1 MTGLYIYNRI
11 LLEQNANI
19 IKTFVS
25 FIRPKQKGCEHIIT
39 VTSVIK
45 YCMDNLLYV
54 IAQENH
60 NSKDLKDILNNH
72 PEIKFVSFVGIDLS
86 GNDTDEKIPVKLF
99 IEDMEDFLK
108 GVAIQTDGSSV
119 VLPGIATL
127 DDAKVDMVTDLDA
140 KWLIDYNYNYI
151 DPSTNKPVGTL
162 KIPCFLY
169 HNDKPVDSRH
179 ILKSAISTIKEN
191 LTEIFT
197 KKPEILKFYDITV
210 DDIEDIVVTSATEL
224 EFWVKTPNNVA
235 HVEELSTSQV
245 LHEHYWTKTKGSVR
259 TALEE
264 TLILME
270 KYGFEPEMGHKEV
283 GGVKAKLNSSGEF
296 DHVMEQ
302 LEVDWKFADAL
313 QAADNEL
320 FVRILIQETFRRNG
334 LDVTFMAKPIEKVA
348 GSGMHTH
355 FSLMLKLKNGKR
367 INLFNGPKDHFL
379 SIIGYGSIM
388 GILKNYEVMN
398 PFISSTNNSLKRL
411 KPGFEAPICTVTSL
425 GFSPDVPSRNRT
437 ILAGLIRDLNSPL
450 ATRFEL
456 RSPNP
461 HTNTY
466 LAMAVTLMAMLDG
479 ILYATNNNKTEDA
492 LLAELSKSAGE
503 PADYLE
509 KNRAYRTE
517 ENIFE
522 DFTEAERNKFF
533 GKAPA
538 TVYENINQLNSNPS
552 KLNCLKRNGVF
563 TDAIIN
569 SFKLAAIE
577 RWTTEI
583 THRVIN
589 NYIDEVRAC
598 KPLHS
603 LDKVLDLD
611 ISNWMNINNLR
622 LYIMKDTSTSRSL
635 FSKIKDAFNREDYS
649 DASRLYLEL
658 EEKMEKLRDLYS
670 AYEKNLLDI

>member
-1 MTGLYIYNRI
+1 MN
-11 LLEQNANI
+11 
-19 IKTFVS
+19 
-25 FIRPKQKGCEHIIT
+25 
-39 VTSVIK
+39 
-45 YCMDNLLYV
+45 NLLYV
-54 IAQENH
+54 IEQENH
-60 NSKDLKDILNNH
+60 NSKDLRDILSNH
-72 PEIKFVSFVGIDLS
+72 PEIKFASFVGIDLS

-99 IEDMEDFLK
+99 LEDLDSFLN
-108 GVAIQTDGSSV
+108 GAGIQTDGSSV

-127 DDAKVDMVTDLDA
+127 DDAKVDMIADLNC

-151 DPSTNKPVGTL
+151 DPETNKPVGTL
-162 KIPCFLY
+162 RIPCFLY
-169 HNDKPVDSRH
+169 HNNTPVDSRH
-179 ILKSAISTIKEN
+179 ILKSAICTLKEN
-191 LTEIFT
+191 LTDIFA
-197 KKPEILKFYDITV
+197 KHPEILNSYGIKA
-210 DDIEDIVVTSATEL
+210 DDIKDIVVTSATEL
-224 EFWVKTPNNVA
+224 EFWVKTPNDVA

-245 LHEHYWTKTKGSVR
+245 LHEHYWTRTKGSVR

-270 KYGFEPEMGHKEV
+270 KYKFEPEMGHKEV
-283 GGVKAKLNSSGEF
+283 GGVKAKLNSSGDF

-302 LEVDWKFADAL
+302 LEVDWKYADAL

-320 FVRILIQETFRRNG
+320 FVRILVQETFRRNG

-355 FSLMLKLKNGKR
+355 FSVMLKLKDGGIK
-367 INLFNGPKDHFL
+367 NLFNGPKDHFL
-379 SIIGYGSIM
+379 SSLGYGAIM
-388 GILKNYEVMN
+388 GLLKNYEVMT

-411 KPGFEAPICTVTSL
+411 KPGFEAPICTVTAL
-425 GFSPDVPSRNRT
+425 GRAPEIPSRNRT
-437 ILAGLIRDLNSPL
+437 VLAGLIRDVNSPL

-479 ILYATNNNKTEDA
+479 MLYAANNNKSEDD
-492 LLAELSKSAGE
+492 LLRELSKSAGE

-509 KNRAYRTE
+509 KGRAYRSE

-538 TVYENINQLNSNPS
+538 TVYENLTQLDSNPS
-552 KLNCLKRNGVF
+552 KLTCLKRNGVF

-569 SFKLAAIE
+569 SFKLATIE

-589 NYIDEVRAC
+589 NYIDEVRSFKA
-598 KPLHS
+598 LHS

-611 ISNWMNINNLR
+611 ISNWMELHNLR
-622 LYIMKDTSTSRSL
+622 LYIMKDTASTKSL
-635 FSKIKDAFNREDYS
+635 FTKIKEAFAREDYS

-658 EEKMEKLRDLYS
+658 ESKMEKLRELYT
-670 AYEKNLLDI
+670 AYEKNLLDY